1 MSKKYFV
8 CILLFLSGGCSN
20 QPHVQT
26 GINAGLCG
34 ATGAGIGLLATG
46 SAKVA
51 AGGGLASGAVCGAA
65 TEAYEWYLDQQE
77 ENTVPHWHNGR
88 HG

>member
-1 MSKKYFV
+1 MSKRYFALAA
-8 CILLFLSGGCSN
+8 LLLTAGCSN

-34 ATGAGIGLLATG
+34 ATGAGIGLLATNNA
-46 SAKVA
+46 SIA
-51 AGGGLASGAVCGAA
+51 AGAGLASGAVCGAA
-65 TEAYEWYLDQQE
+65 TEAWDWYQDQQE
-77 ENTVPHWHNGR
+77 ENQPHWHNGR